1 MEHEPELTGP
11 DSRRP
16 RPGSGGVV
24 TWRCSVGVE
33 EGFRSRSWWLVTV
46 AALRGVLTAT
56 VLVALYYLL
65 PLDFDDSGASELV
78 KFALGAL
85 AFVGLMTWQLR
96 AITRSGTPGLRALE
110 GLFLVLP
117 LFLILFATTYYAL
130 SQADAADFTAPLTRT
145 DALYFTVTIFST
157 VGFGDI
163 SARAESA
170 RLVVTAQMILDL
182 VIIGAGA
189 KIILGTVQRTKERLT
204 SEASTEPASP

>member
-1 MEHEPELTGP
+1 VEV
-11 DSRRP
+11 D
-16 RPGSGGVV
+16 
-24 TWRCSVGVE
+24 VGTE

-46 AALRGVLTAT
+46 AALRALLTAS

-65 PLDFDDSGASELV
+65 PLDLDDSGTSEVV
-78 KFALGAL
+78 KLAAGAL
-85 AFVGLMTWQLR
+85 VFVGLMTWQLR
-96 AITRSGTPGLRALE
+96 AITQSATPGLRALE
-110 GLFLVLP
+110 ALFFALP
-117 LFLILFATTYYAL
+117 LFIILFATAYYGM
-130 SQADAADFTAPLTRT
+130 SQADAADFTAPLSRT

-170 RLVVTAQMILDL
+170 RLVVTAQMLLDL

-204 SEASTEPASP
+204 SETNVDPATP